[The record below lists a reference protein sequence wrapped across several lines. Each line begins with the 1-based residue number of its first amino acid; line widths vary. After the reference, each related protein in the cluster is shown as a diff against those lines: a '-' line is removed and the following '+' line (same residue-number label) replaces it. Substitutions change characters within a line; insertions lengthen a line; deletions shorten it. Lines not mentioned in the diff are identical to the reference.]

1 MDAQTFWNVI
11 GHYNQD
17 TVIIQ
22 IILLVLIAFA
32 IILER
37 TSINISLVKIVLGI
51 ANLFIGV
58 VFFGIYGTEPIQKF
72 FALPLYIICGTLFL
86 YEAWRNKTDRLNK
99 FHFFQIILL
108 VLYVLYP
115 LISYIFGNRFPQMV
129 THIMPC
135 PIVSL
140 SIVVYASYSR
150 KNRLLLLLL
159 TIWGL
164 TGIKSVVFSAYEDII
179 LFICGIYGIYLF
191 VKEIKCKKA
200 EGTGSTSNDVGR

>member
-1 MDAQTFWNVI
+1 MDAQSFWKVI

-22 IILLVLIAFA
+22 IILLVFLAFA

-37 TSINISLVKIVLGI
+37 TSIKISLVKIVLGI

-58 VFFGIYGTEPIQKF
+58 VFFGIYGTEPIQNF
-72 FALPLYIICGTLFL
+72 FALPLYIICGILFL

-115 LISYIFGNRFPQMV
+115 IISYIFGNRFPQMV

-140 SIVVYASYSR
+140 SIAIYASYSR

-179 LFICGIYGIYLF
+179 LFICGIYGVYLLA
-191 VKEIKCKKA
+191 KEIKCNRV
-200 EGTGSTSNDVGR
+200 GRTGSISNNEGR